1 MLDINV
7 ILKGHFRTFAD
18 THTSWDRA
26 LAPYSHK
33 MYLHTWNTKDCDTKS
48 WHKFRLGTQALT
60 DAEHSLLRHYDPE
73 YVVEEQ
79 TFTEKER
86 NAIAISRPFKTYLYF
101 WQGIHSCLSRI
112 TEPSKYI
119 LIGRYDMI
127 LLNDVLNIS
136 CEPDEI
142 VIGYAPR
149 SPPTPTL
156 KYGMTDI
163 VFLIRYEER
172 HKLEKIPANILEMPT
187 KTYDCRDISEDP
199 MTEFY
204 QQLWSK
210 VTPRWLIRRDID
222 IKR

>member
-1 MLDINV
+1 
-7 ILKGHFRTFAD
+7 
-18 THTSWDRA
+18 
-26 LAPYSHK
+26 

-48 WHKFRLGTQALT
+48 WHDFRLGTQALT
-60 DAEHSLLRHYDPE
+60 DAEHSLLQCYDPE
-73 YVVEEQ
+73 YIVEEQ
-79 TFTEKER
+79 TFTDAELK
-86 NAIAISRPFKTYLYF
+86 AIAISRPFKTYLYF

-119 LIGRYDMI
+119 LIGRYDVM
-127 LLNDVLNIS
+127 LLNNFQNIS

-204 QQLWSK
+204 QQFWSK